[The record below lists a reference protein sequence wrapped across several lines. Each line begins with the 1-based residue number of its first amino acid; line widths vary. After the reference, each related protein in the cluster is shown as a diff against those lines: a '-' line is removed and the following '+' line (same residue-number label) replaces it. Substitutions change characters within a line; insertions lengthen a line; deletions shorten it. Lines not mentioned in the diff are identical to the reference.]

1 MKKTICSLLVIVVF
15 VAMLTISK
23 ASASGVSVSFSGQQ
37 NVKSGQEY
45 KYTYHVDMNQ
55 CRSYSI
61 IFNCNTA
68 ISGDT
73 KIFFQQSSPYENTD
87 HTQEGELFVSID
99 KSMKAGDTVT
109 ITVSG
114 KYTIAQGSDLPD
126 SCYKVAGSYTLTV
139 ISSEEPTPL
148 PSAAP
153 TEEPVAP
160 APATPTPLPS
170 QEPTVTPTPKAASH
184 SSDKPINSAIA
195 SDLSDKL
202 PEVTPAYEIAF
213 TAPSPT
219 HYTNAWDALRL
230 QLDTIEQGGSITYSA
245 DPSAGPLPAHMLNA
259 LKAKEA
265 LIVINFD
272 YYSCTID
279 GKKLGA
285 SITDPVSLSVDMTKT
300 AELSVSSDGQDIYQ
314 FHLSETGELPGC
326 FSYCFEATN
335 NQPGDTLY
343 LYHYHS
349 VSGLAEYKQSVC
361 VNANCLAAFEVYEGG
376 SYFVTASP
384 LTDNPK
390 TGENETDRNTSSD
403 SNIGLTVALICIAIA
418 AVTLYVLMRHHKLS
432 QKVNHNRRD

>member
-37 NVKSGQEY
+37 NVKPGQEY
-45 KYTYHVDMNQ
+45 KYTYQISTSGVYSFDMN
-55 CRSYSI
+55 I
-61 IFNCNTA
+61 ICNDAEPPITICHHKDFIDA
-68 ISGDT
+68 STNVDISGDFSL
-73 KIFFQQSSPYENTD
+73 KISSNA
-87 HTQEGELFVSID
+87 
-99 KSMKAGDTVT
+99 KAGDIIKINAKGTYSV
-109 ITVSG
+109 INDKGIPVSTG
-114 KYTIAQGSDLPD
+114 DNIRQ
-126 SCYKVAGSYTLTV
+126 SYTLTV

-202 PEVTPAYEIAF
+202 PEVTPAYEIAS